1 MSKHYTTRE
10 VAEKL
15 GLSQRGIRHRVKSG
29 NLPYTAKLNK
39 IGYLFEKDY
48 IDDLVR
54 SSSSTSSTTQSSSKF
69 NKVKNKDEVVMSE
82 NNSKKSRKPKFT
94 NKPKHPN
101 KDKEIISSKSVEN
114 KSIVVSNNDNLF
126 AESKPQQDI
135 DNIEANKTDF
145 YTAAEVAKRLKLSIK
160 TIRKYAREHKLKH
173 ITKDSMYL
181 FDVNYI
187 EKILKHRGRD
197 NLNRALLLVDYY
209 KLSDVSR
216 ILNLDMKTI
225 MQAIKDNRLEYELS
239 PSNRYFFKCDY
250 IDNLSPS
257 FIRSLKTK
265 NYYYAGAV
273 KKKFGLSNHEFITL
287 VSKNKLQPIPDD
299 DSKWL
304 KFDKKYINGLSKYSV
319 REWLKEIKNKKFGSV
334 HSHSAG
340 SASVLSSADLVQPN
354 VKRITGMVKIP
365 QVEQANQDSS
375 NSSEARIVQ
384 TKLNTSTSV
393 EGVGIGVAEVKVD
406 NQHTTEQEVSN
417 VELTP
422 QDTLTSHSSSDSQ
435 QAASEVC
442 STSNGGSLALWC
454 FINKLWH
461 TITFSIGG

>member
-29 NLPYTAKLNK
+29 TLKYTVKLNK

-54 SSSSTSSTTQSSSKF
+54 SSTSTSSSSKF
-69 NKVKNKDEVVMSE
+69 NKVKNKDEVVTSE
-82 NNSKKSRKPKFT
+82 NNSKKSRKPKSN
-94 NKPKHPN
+94 NKTKRQN
-101 KDKEIISSKSVEN
+101 KDEEIISSKSVED

-126 AESKPQQDI
+126 AESKSQQDTE
-135 DNIEANKTDF
+135 NIEANNTKTAF

-265 NYYYAGAV
+265 NYYYAGAI
-273 KKKFGLSNHEFITL
+273 KKKFGLSHYEFITL
-287 VSKNKLQPIPDD
+287 VSKNKLHPIPDD
-299 DSKWL
+299 GSKWL
-304 KFDKKYINGLSKYSV
+304 KFDKKYIDGLSKSSV
-319 REWLKEIKNKKFGSV
+319 RELLKEIKNKKVGLM
-334 HSHSAG
+334 HN
-340 SASVLSSADLVQPN
+340 SASILESADLVQPN
-354 VKRITGMVKIP
+354 LKRINGVVRMPHI
-365 QVEQANQDSS
+365 EQTQ
-375 NSSEARIVQ
+375 
-384 TKLNTSTSV
+384 LNTSDSANS
-393 EGVGIGVAEVKVD
+393 VAEVEDEDVKHIQQHKHGSD
-406 NQHTTEQEVSN
+406 NQQTGEKTFSTVEGESQESK
-417 VELTP
+417 
-422 QDTLTSHSSSDSQ
+422 DTLTSNASSDSQ
-435 QAASEVC
+435 QAVKSQA
-442 STSNGGSLALWC
+442 SNGGFWC
-454 FINKLWH
+454 FVKKIWH
-461 TITFSIGG
+461 TITFTAGG